1 MKNGV
6 QRFGKFLS
14 AMIMSNIGALI
25 AFGFLAAFFN
35 GSGWIPHEGFA
46 TIFSAILVYLIPI
59 LIALTGGKLI
69 GGERGSIVGA
79 IAVVGAIMSDP
90 DTTMLMAAMM
100 IGPLSGF
107 CIRKFDKV
115 MEGHMPAGFEML
127 INNFSVG
134 IIGMLLAMVSYLV
147 IGPFMNLILTILTA
161 GVNVLVKH
169 GMLPLIAVFIEPA
182 KVLFLNNA
190 INHGIFTPIATAQ
203 AAETGKS
210 IMYMLES
217 NPGPG
222 LGVLLAYMFFCED
235 KKTKQSAP
243 GAVIIHLLG
252 GIHEIYFPYILMNP
266 LVIIAPIAG
275 NMAAIFWYNL
285 TDAGLVGPASPG
297 SIIAYLMMAS
307 RDSMFS
313 VIVGVLIATA
323 VSFGIASV
331 IIRMSKGRSLEE
343 AQEEVAGRK
352 AEAKG
357 TNANTEP
364 VAVAKAE
371 GVRKVVF
378 ACDAGMG
385 SSAMGATKFRN
396 RIKAQRPDL
405 TVINTSVDTIPSDC
419 DIAVVQITLVERA
432 RKSVP
437 QAQIVTLH
445 NFLADPALDALYEQ
459 LTQQQTTLKKSDL
472 VEKLTTEQNNKPVE
486 RQSSGQKN
494 ESEEMQSS
502 SKKSESMEKPA
513 IGQKSEPEKMQSSG
527 LKADSADTQQ
537 PVNAQEAEQDTDKKQ
552 IMVRDGVRLNQH
564 PVSKEESI
572 QAAGE
577 LLLEL
582 GYVDRTYVDAMQER
596 ERRVSTYMGMGVAIP
611 HGTSEA
617 KNTVKKTGIVLIQY
631 PEGVDFGDEKA
642 QLVFGIAGIGDEH
655 LELLGKICEILEDE
669 EVLETLKTT
678 NDVDWVLKQL
688 N

>member
-14 AMIMSNIGALI
+14 AMIMPNIGALI

-59 LIALTGGKLI
+59 LIAATGGKLI

-90 DTTMLMAAMM
+90 DTTMLMAAMI
-100 IGPLSGF
+100 IGPLGGF
-107 CIRKFDKV
+107 CIKKFDQA
-115 MEGHMPAGFEML
+115 MDGHMPAGFEML
-127 INNFSVG
+127 INNFSAG
-134 IIGMLLAMVSYLV
+134 ILGMLLAMLSYVV
-147 IGPFMNLILTILTA
+147 IGPFMNLILAILTA
-161 GVNVLVKH
+161 GVNVLVAH
-169 GMLPLIAVFIEPA
+169 SLLPLIAVFIEPA

-203 AAETGKS
+203 AADAGKS

-235 KKTKQSAP
+235 QKTKQSAP

-266 LVIIAPIAG
+266 LVIIGPIIG
-275 NMAAIFWYNL
+275 NIAAIFWYNL
-285 TDAGLVGPASPG
+285 TDCGLVGPASPG
-297 SIIAYLMMAS
+297 SIIAYLMMAP
-307 RDSMFS
+307 RNKIFA
-313 VIVGVLIATA
+313 VIVGVLIAAA
-323 VSFGIASV
+323 VSFV
-331 IIRMSKGRSLEE
+331 ISSAVIRMAKGKSLEE
-343 AQEEVAGRK
+343 AQEEVANRK

-357 TNANTEP
+357 LSAAP
-364 VAVAKAE
+364 AKMKNAE
-371 GVRKVVF
+371 GVKKVVF

-396 RIKAQRPDL
+396 RIKGLRPDL
-405 TVINTSVDTIPSDC
+405 TVINTSVDNIPADC
-419 DIAVVQITLVERA
+419 DVAVVQITLVERA
-432 RKSVP
+432 KKSVP
-437 QAQIVTLH
+437 DAQMVTIN
-445 NFLADPALDALYEQ
+445 NFLADPALDALFEQ
-459 LTQQQTTLKKSDL
+459 LTAESNSTKTEEAPQDSVKNT
-472 VEKLTTEQNNKPVE
+472 EKAL
-486 RQSSGQKN
+486 
-494 ESEEMQSS
+494 SEAAE
-502 SKKSESMEKPA
+502 
-513 IGQKSEPEKMQSSG
+513 
-527 LKADSADTQQ
+527 
-537 PVNAQEAEQDTDKKQ
+537 EASIETDKKN
-552 IMVRDGVRLNQH
+552 ILVKDGIKLNLP
-564 PVSKEESI
+564 PVSKEEAI

-577 LLLEL
+577 LLTKL
-582 GYVDRTYVDAMQER
+582 GYVDATYIAAMQER
-596 ERRVSTYMGMGVAIP
+596 EKLTTTYMGMGVAIP
-611 HGTSEA
+611 HGTSQA
-617 KNTVKKTGIVLIQY
+617 KGTVKKTGIVLLQY

-655 LELLGKICEILEDE
+655 LDLLSKICGMLEDE
-669 EVLETLKTT
+669 DVLETLKTT
-678 NDVDWVLKQL
+678 ADIEWVMEQL